1 MMYNTHMKKYT
12 NQLIF
17 TPVTNIF
24 FTQIKKEYY
33 ESFAQQL
40 ALCLLPAPQG
50 NHSLTCN
57 NIN

>member
-1 MMYNTHMKKYT
+1 MKKYM